1 MAFKL
6 GSRPQS
12 IASGGNI
19 TKKHGFI
26 KSHEDLPDGVL
37 GESYPG
43 KVVINSSIERD
54 TALYNKVERHE
65 EDHVKRMSTGEASFT
80 DDYVEWQGER
90 FERKD
95 GLVFW
100 NGEWREEGDSKLPWE
115 AAAINAEK

>member
-6 GSRPQS
+6 GSQPHP

-19 TKKHGFI
+19 TRKHGFI
-26 KSHEDLPDGVL
+26 KEHKDLPDDTL

-43 KVVINSSIERD
+43 KVVIDNSIEKGS
-54 TALYNKVERHE
+54 ALYNKVESHE
-65 EDHVKRMSTGEASFT
+65 EDHVERMRTGEAWFD
-80 DDYVEWQGER
+80 DDYVEWRGER

-95 GLVFW
+95 GMVFW
-100 NGEWREEGDSKLPWE
+100 NGKWREEGDPELPWE